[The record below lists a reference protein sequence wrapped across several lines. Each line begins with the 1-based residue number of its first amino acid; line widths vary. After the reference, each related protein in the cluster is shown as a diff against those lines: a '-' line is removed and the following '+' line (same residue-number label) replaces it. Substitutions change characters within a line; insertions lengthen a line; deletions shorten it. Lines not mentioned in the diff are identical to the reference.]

1 MQMLQIQKMIAEV
14 ITENRALDAG
24 FLFRDDFQ
32 FAPMQ
37 TANIFD
43 AIVVK
48 VPRDASSFSPR
59 YPAARRSLQDCISA
73 IRQYGLTKAIV
84 IAEDLSFLHDCPS
97 LTDLIVIP
105 ADTVRPPFDFEPLY
119 GMPNLRYLECWLMRE
134 DKQQPFGTVD
144 YARLQNLSEVVVE
157 GKGHSNITNLKKL
170 RSFQASDYRGVNKTL
185 ADYPSGDLLEHLSL
199 TSCNLRSLDGIEKS
213 PNIKDLELTYNRS
226 LADISALYKVA
237 DSLRALS
244 VEACGKIQD
253 FSVLHALTNLEHLHL
268 DGSTHLPDIS
278 FLANMPRLKTFAT
291 TMPIADG
298 DLRPC
303 LAIPYASVRNRKHH
317 NLKDSDL
324 SKRL

>member
-1 MQMLQIQKMIAEV
+1 MMGCQDTVTKVVTDPL
-14 ITENRALDAG
+14 ALDAG
-24 FLFRDDFQ
+24 FLFRGDYL
-32 FAPMQ
+32 FAPMK
-37 TANIFD
+37 TANVFD

-48 VPRDASSFSPR
+48 SPQDASSSSPQ
-59 YPAARRSLQDCISA
+59 YPAARRSLYDCISV
-73 IRQYGLTKAIV
+73 IKQYELTKAIV
-84 IAEDLSFLHDCPS
+84 IADELSFLYDCHS
-97 LTDLIVIP
+97 LTDLVVIP
-105 ADTVRPPFDFEPLY
+105 ADKAAVPFDFTPLY
-119 GMPNLRYLECWLMRE
+119 DMPNLRYLECQLARE
-134 DKQQPFGTVD
+134 DRQEPLGTVD
-144 YARLQNLSEVVVE
+144 YARLPNLSEVVID
-157 GKGHSNITNLKKL
+157 GKGHSNISGLRKL
-170 RSFQASDYRGVNKTL
+170 RTLQVSDYRGASRTL
-185 ADYPSGDLLEHLSL
+185 ADYPSGNLLEHLSL
-199 TSCNLRSLDGIEKS
+199 ISCNLHSLDGIEKS

-317 NLKDSDL
+317 NLKDSEL
-324 SKRL
+324 PKNSTH

>member
-1 MQMLQIQKMIAEV
+1 MIAEV

-24 FLFRDDFQ
+24 FLFRDDFL

-134 DKQQPFGTVD
+134 DEQQPFGTVD

-237 DSLRALS
+237 DSLRGRLRRAGRYRIFR
-244 VEACGKIQD
+244 CCM
-253 FSVLHALTNLEHLHL
+253 
-268 DGSTHLPDIS
+268 HLPIWS
-278 FLANMPRLKTFAT
+278 ICIWTAARICRIFHFLQICR
-291 TMPIADG
+291 
-298 DLRPC
+298 
-303 LAIPYASVRNRKHH
+303 V
-317 NLKDSDL
+317 
-324 SKRL
+324 

>member
-24 FLFRDDFQ
+24 FLFRDDFL

-134 DKQQPFGTVD
+134 DEQQPFGTVD

-157 GKGHSNITNLKKL
+157 GKGHSNITNLKNCGHFK
-170 RSFQASDYRGVNKTL
+170 RRI
-185 ADYPSGDLLEHLSL
+185 
-199 TSCNLRSLDGIEKS
+199 IE
-213 PNIKDLELTYNRS
+213 
-226 LADISALYKVA
+226 
-237 DSLRALS
+237 
-244 VEACGKIQD
+244 G
-253 FSVLHALTNLEHLHL
+253 
-268 DGSTHLPDIS
+268 
-278 FLANMPRLKTFAT
+278 
-291 TMPIADG
+291 
-298 DLRPC
+298 
-303 LAIPYASVRNRKHH
+303 
-317 NLKDSDL
+317 
-324 SKRL
+324 

>member
-1 MQMLQIQKMIAEV
+1 MMGCQDTVTKV
-14 ITENRALDAG
+14 VTDPRALDAG
-24 FLFRDDFQ
+24 FLFRGDYL
-32 FAPMQ
+32 FAPMK
-37 TANIFD
+37 TANVFD

-48 VPRDASSFSPR
+48 SPQDASSSSPQ
-59 YPAARRSLQDCISA
+59 YPAARRSLYDCISV
-73 IRQYGLTKAIV
+73 IKQYELTKAIV
-84 IAEDLSFLHDCPS
+84 IADELSFLHD
-97 LTDLIVIP
+97 LVVIQ
-105 ADTVRPPFDFEPLY
+105 ADKAAVPFDFTPLY
-119 GMPNLRYLECWLMRE
+119 DMPNLRYLECQLARE
-134 DKQQPFGTVD
+134 DRQEPLGTVD
-144 YARLQNLSEVVVE
+144 YARLPNLSEVVID
-157 GKGHSNITNLKKL
+157 GKGHSNISGLRKL
-170 RSFQASDYRGVNKTL
+170 RTLQVSDYRGASRTL
-185 ADYPSGDLLEHLSL
+185 ADYPSGNLLEHLSL
-199 TSCNLRSLDGIEKS
+199 ISCNLHSLDGIEKS

-317 NLKDSDL
+317 NLKDSEL
-324 SKRL
+324 PKNSTH

>member
-24 FLFRDDFQ
+24 FLFRDDFL

-134 DKQQPFGTVD
+134 DEQQPFGTVD

-268 DGSTHLPDIS
+268 DGAFAGYFIS
-278 FLANMPRLKTFAT
+278 CKYAAFEDVRDHHAYCRWRFAA
-291 TMPIADG
+291 MFG
-298 DLRPC
+298 DTICECAQSEAP
-303 LAIPYASVRNRKHH
+303 
-317 NLKDSDL
+317 
-324 SKRL
+324 